1 MQYDTYNNALTVLIG
16 DTYVKSIL
24 HQNVI
29 YNMVKVQYFKHSSNI
44 RISSRYDYK
53 YTQKKTISALRKKDI
68 VSSRYYYKCTKNYNR
83 SIRVVIN

>member
-29 YNMVKVQYFKHSSNI
+29 YNSESTVFQ
-44 RISSRYDYK
+44 
-53 YTQKKTISALRKKDI
+53 ALK
-68 VSSRYYYKCTKNYNR
+68 
-83 SIRVVIN
+83 

>member
-29 YNMVKVQYFKHSSNI
+29 YNIVKVPYFKHSSNI

-53 YTQKKTISALRKKDI
+53 YTQKK
-68 VSSRYYYKCTKNYNR
+68 NN
-83 SIRVVIN
+83 IRIKEKIYSK

>member
-29 YNMVKVQYFKHSSNI
+29 YNIVKVPYFKHSSNI

-53 YTQKKTISALRKKDI
+53 YTQKKKNIRIKEK
-68 VSSRYYYKCTKNYNR
+68 RYSK
-83 SIRVVIN
+83 

>member
-29 YNMVKVQYFKHSSNI
+29 YNIVKLPYFKHSSNI

-53 YTQKKTISALRKKDI
+53 YTQKKNNIRIKKK
-68 VSSRYYYKCTKNYNR
+68 RYSK
-83 SIRVVIN
+83 

>member
-29 YNMVKVQYFKHSSNI
+29 YNIVKVPYFKHSSNI

-53 YTQKKTISALRKKDI
+53 YTQEKNNIRIKKK
-68 VSSRYYYKCTKNYNR
+68 RYSK
-83 SIRVVIN
+83 

>member
-29 YNMVKVQYFKHSSNI
+29 YNIVKVPYFKHSSNI
-44 RISSRYDYK
+44 RINSRYDYK
-53 YTQKKTISALRKKDI
+53 YTQKKNNIRIKKK
-68 VSSRYYYKCTKNYNR
+68 RYSK
-83 SIRVVIN
+83 